1 MLDLEVRVV
10 NGMWRMKQRI
20 GEAVHDFFSDEEGDT
35 NFISIIIILVIVV
48 GLAVVFRK
56 NIAQLVNEMWKNIF
70 KDANDATKTSGNP
83 TEFAP

>member
-1 MLDLEVRVV
+1 MLELEVRVV

-20 GEAVHDFFSDEEGDT
+20 GEAVHDFFTDEEGDT

-56 NIAQLVNEMWKNIF
+56 NIATLVNNMWTSIF
-70 KDANDATKTSGNP
+70 KDANAATKTNGSAVQF
-83 TEFAP
+83 EQ

>member
-1 MLDLEVRVV
+1 MLDLEVRAV

-20 GEAVHDFFSDEEGDT
+20 GEAIHNFFTDEEGDT

-56 NIAQLVNEMWKNIF
+56 NIAALVKSMWTSIF
-70 KDANDATKTSGNP
+70 KDAKEATGSEIGSP
-83 TEFAP
+83 TEFQ